1 AALTNLEIIERE
13 GLLERA
19 KQIGARLGAGL
30 KALAADGVIDH
41 ARGDGAVWA
50 AGLKPDQNSVTIR
63 DAMIPRGVVCRA
75 INTDTNAFCPPL
87 VTTDKQ
93 IDTILDVFAAVAGGK

>member
-1 AALTNLEIIERE
+1 MLFRS
-13 GLLERA
+13 
-19 KQIGARLGAGL
+19 RLRAGL
-30 KALAADGVIDH
+30 TALASDGVIDH

-50 AGLKPDQNSVTIR
+50 AGLKPEQNSVTIR

-87 VTTDKQ
+87 VTTDQQ
-93 IDTILDVFAAVAGGK
+93 IDKVLDVFAAVASGK

>member
-1 AALTNLEIIERE
+1 MAATCMTAPQNIH
-13 GLLERA
+13 
-19 KQIGARLGAGL
+19 
-30 KALAADGVIDH
+30 AASDGVIDH

-87 VTTDKQ
+87 MIADAQVDRIVDALADSMKA
-93 IDTILDVFAAVAGGK
+93 LR